1 MKAKYGINPISGGE
15 KMNGANDPVTV
26 RESEL
31 LSATIKCGGTVTC
44 VVSKKEDEKDER

>member
-26 RESEL
+26 MPESAM
-31 LSATIKCGGTVTC
+31 LSATIKCGGAVTC
-44 VVSKKEDEKDER
+44 VVSKKEDE